1 KIGNPVP
8 AGTVVIAGM
17 AWAQPVGVQA
27 VEVSIDDG
35 DWQQATLSTPI
46 NDQSW
51 VQWKLDWNADAG
63 THYIVVRARDKQGNL
78 QIQEQAAIAPN
89 GSSGWQRTLVTVS

>member
-1 KIGNPVP
+1 
-8 AGTVVIAGM
+8 
-17 AWAQPVGVQA
+17 
-27 VEVSIDDG
+27 
-35 DWQQATLSTPI
+35 
-46 NDQSW
+46 

-63 THYIVVRARDKQGNL
+63 AHYIVVRARDKAGNL